1 MITTSHAVINAF
13 AVHRP
18 DVQAR
23 LTLRERRAFIVGG
36 IAPDI
41 ALYVLNL
48 AAIVYYPLVD
58 GLSLSEAHQR
68 GMDDLYF
75 NSPWWIVGHN
85 VLHAP
90 LLLVAAFA
98 GAALIT
104 SPWRRCIRC
113 FVAGALLH
121 SLIDIAVHHDDGPL
135 VFFPVSWSIRFASPV
150 SYWDPEHFGLFM
162 RPLDLVIT
170 ATGVV
175 WLMRWWRTRS
185 TTRSELTE
193 SV

>member
-1 MITTSHAVINAF
+1 MITPSHAVINAF
-13 AVHRP
+13 AARHP
-18 DVQAR
+18 GVQAR
-23 LTLRERRAFIVGG
+23 LTLRERRTFIVGG
-36 IAPDI
+36 VAPDV

-48 AAIVYYPLVD
+48 AAIVYYPVVD
-58 GLSLSEAHQR
+58 GLSLSQTHQR
-68 GMDDLYF
+68 AMDDLYF

-98 GAALIT
+98 AASLIT
-104 SPWRRCIRC
+104 PAWRHRVRC
-113 FVAGALLH
+113 FAAGALLH
-121 SLIDIAVHHDDGPL
+121 ALIDIAVHHDDGPL

-150 SYWDPEHFGLFM
+150 SYWDPEHFGWFM
-162 RPLDLVIT
+162 RPLDLAIT

-175 WLMRWWRTRS
+175 WLGRWWRTRS
-185 TTRSELTE
+185 TTRSELTK